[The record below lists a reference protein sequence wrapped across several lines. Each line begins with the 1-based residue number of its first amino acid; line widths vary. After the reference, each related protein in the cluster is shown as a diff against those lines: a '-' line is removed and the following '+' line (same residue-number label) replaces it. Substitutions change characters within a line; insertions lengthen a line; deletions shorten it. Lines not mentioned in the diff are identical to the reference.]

1 MRGLG
6 GLGDIGG
13 LMKQAQKQL
22 HDMQKKMHEVEEDLR
37 ERIVEGSAGGGMV
50 RVMFNG
56 MQEPV
61 DVKIDPQVLQDEGPE
76 FVQEM
81 ILAAMRQGLS
91 RAKELE
97 KAERDKVTG
106 KLGLPGLEGLM

>member
-6 GLGDIGG
+6 GLGDMGG
-13 LMKQAQKQL
+13 LMKQAQKHL
-22 HDMQKKMHEVEEDLR
+22 RDMQKRLREVEEDLR
-37 ERIVEGSAGGGMV
+37 ERVVEGSAGGGMV

-61 DVKIDPQVLQDEGPE
+61 DVKIDPQVLQEEGPE

-81 ILAAMRQGLS
+81 VLAAVRQGLAKS
-91 RAKELE
+91 KELE
-97 KAERDKVTG
+97 EAERGKVTG
-106 KLGLPGLEGLM
+106 KLGLPGLDGLI

>member
-1 MRGLG
+1 MKGLG
-6 GLGDIGG
+6 GLGDMGG

-22 HDMQKKMHEVEEDLR
+22 RDMQKRMKEVEDDLR
-37 ERIVEGSAGGGMV
+37 ERVVEGSAGGGMV

-81 ILAAMRQGLS
+81 ILAAIRQGLS
-91 RAKELE
+91 KAKELE
-97 KAERDKVTG
+97 EAERGKVTG
-106 KLGLPGLEGLM
+106 KLGLPGLDGLM